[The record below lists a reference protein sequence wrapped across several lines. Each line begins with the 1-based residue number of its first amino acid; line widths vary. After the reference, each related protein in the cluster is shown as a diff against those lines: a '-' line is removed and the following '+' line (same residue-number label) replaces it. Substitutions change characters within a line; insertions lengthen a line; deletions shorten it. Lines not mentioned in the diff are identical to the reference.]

1 MPRKKGGGN
10 LTGRPARR
18 DPLEDIRYLMRQNDA
33 LIRVLELQLGMN
45 FLTDDERRAVRTDYY
60 MAVAERDALH
70 NDFHELMVEGAQRT
84 DADELGSDDDI
95 PVPNLPV
102 NAPAAGGRGKTRRR
116 RGKRRKTKKRRSKS
130 FL

>member
-18 DPLEDIRYLMRQNDA
+18 DPLEDIRYLMRQNNA

-60 MAVAERDALH
+60 MAVAEREALQ
-70 NDFHELMVEGAQRT
+70 NDH
-84 DADELGSDDDI
+84 DELLMAEALRAGADGYGSDEDI
-95 PVPNLPV
+95 PVPDLPV
-102 NAPAAGGRGKTRRR
+102 NAPAAGGAAKTRGRRRKRRKTRRR
-116 RGKRRKTKKRRSKS
+116 AAAS